1 MTFPRCNTDLVSL
14 HELHP
19 ESLSLPRPHPQ
30 AAPIISLLACTA
42 SHTWKQRAG
51 SAAASV
57 QRINQWGSQLL
68 HSEQDFS
75 LHPAL
80 PVCAKTVKDAA
91 LSLRD
96 QTLSLWSGST
106 DSKILNYQRTNPF
119 QFSVQSLSYVR
130 LFETP
135 WTTAC
140 QASLSITNSQS
151 PPKLTL
157 EVKVKSFTHV
167 WLFATPWTV
176 AHRAPLSM
184 GFSRQEDWSG
194 LPFPS
199 QGDLPVPGSSCPGD
213 RTQVSCIAGRCFNL
227 WVPGKPN

>member
-1 MTFPRCNTDLVSL
+1 MTFPRCNADLVSL

-80 PVCAKTVKDAA
+80 PVCAKTVKDPA

-106 DSKILNYQRTNPF
+106 DSKTLDYQRTNPRED
-119 QFSVQSLSYVR
+119 QIMRTYTK
-130 LFETP
+130 ETTWIQDP
-135 WTTAC
+135 TT
-140 QASLSITNSQS
+140 SS
-151 PPKLTL
+151 TL
-157 EVKVKSFTHV
+157 WST
-167 WLFATPWTV
+167 
-176 AHRAPLSM
+176 AHLNNKQNKYKPNH
-184 GFSRQEDWSG
+184 QQTG
-194 LPFPS
+194 LPPHS
-199 QGDLPVPGSSCPGD
+199 ML
-213 RTQVSCIAGRCFNL
+213 RIR
-227 WVPGKPN
+227 GKTNK